1 MAIKNNPD
9 DFEAHNCLGHIMVQK
24 GEMQEA
30 VDHYRE
36 TVRIRPDLDAARDN
50 LEFALLRLQQL
61 E

>member
-1 MAIKNNPD
+1 MAIKINPD
-9 DFEAHNCLGHIMVQK
+9 DFEALNYLGRIIVQK

-36 TVRIRPDLDAARDN
+36 TVRLKPDLDAARDN
-50 LEFALLRLQQL
+50 LEFALFRLQQL